1 MKAGI
6 NRYNASEFWRWIIL
20 LLLTHI
26 KYHKFCNYVF
36 VVSRITTIKIEVI
49 VTNISQLAI
58 SSFVDKDIIALARA
72 GNLIKRL
79 RAIQSRL

>member
-6 NRYNASEFWRWIIL
+6 NRYNASEFWRWII
-20 LLLTHI
+20 LLTHI